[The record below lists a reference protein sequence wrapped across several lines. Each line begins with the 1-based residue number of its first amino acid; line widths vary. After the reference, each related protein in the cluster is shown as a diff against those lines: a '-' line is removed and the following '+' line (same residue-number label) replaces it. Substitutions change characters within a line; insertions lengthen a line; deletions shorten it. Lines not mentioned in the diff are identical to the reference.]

1 MLRRTRHES
10 APDPFASLSV
20 QWHLSRVAWEIRR
33 LERDDRLWARAHHL
47 RAALLAYDELLCEA
61 AALAGIP
68 VPDSPAPIRRLIL
81 ESQLQSSGW
90 SW

>member
-1 MLRRTRHES
+1 MLRRIRHEP
-10 APDPFASLSV
+10 APDPFVSLSV
-20 QWHLSRVAWEIRR
+20 QGHLSRVAWEIRR
-33 LERDDRLWARAHHL
+33 LERDDALWARAHHL
-47 RAALLAYDELLCEA
+47 RAALLAYDELLREA

-68 VPDSPAPIRRLIL
+68 VPHAPAPIRRLIL

>member
-10 APDPFASLSV
+10 EPDPFVSLSV
-20 QWHLSRVAWEIRR
+20 QGHLSRVAWEIRR
-33 LERDDRLWARAHHL
+33 LERDDVLWARAHHL

-68 VPDSPAPIRRLIL
+68 VPHAPVPIRRLIL